1 MSQDGIHRGDM
12 ILPRHI
18 ELLHDE
24 LDGVIDEAGRAELA
38 ALLQRSP
45 EARACREQLHEV
57 AEALRSAP
65 MPPVPATLR
74 QRILDALPAVGAG
87 AGTTTRPQAGQADSG
102 TNPRHRRNTPGQAG
116 HAGHPHDHLHSQRS
130 RAMSNTTNKKA
141 LVIGL
146 AASIVAVAGGVALF
160 GDRLPHG
167 NQEMAA
173 GTIAP
178 AQRYQASQVTAA
190 DVQLGDQSAAQFMQ
204 TDAYR
209 HIMGDPAMRA
219 AMSNDAFRAALA
231 NDAFRAALQ
240 NDAFRAALASDAFRA
255 ALQSDAFRMAMSNDA
270 FRAALQSDAF
280 RMALQ
285 SDAFRA
291 AMASD
296 AFRAAV
302 QKEACRDALL
312 NDALRAALQ
321 SEAFR

>member
-24 LDGVIDEAGRAELA
+24 LDGGIDEAGRAELA

-45 EARACREQLHEV
+45 EARAYREQLHEV

-65 MPPVPATLR
+65 MPAVPATLR
-74 QRILDALPAVGAG
+74 QRILDALPDIGAG
-87 AGTTTRPQAGQADSG
+87 VGTTAQPQAGEAGSG
-102 TNPRHRRNTPGQAG
+102 ANPRHRRNAPGHAG

-178 AQRYQASQVTAA
+178 AQRYQASQVTAD
-190 DVQLGDQSAAQFMQ
+190 DVKLGDQSSAQFMQ
-204 TDAYR
+204 T
-209 HIMGDPAMRA
+209 
-219 AMSNDAFRAALA
+219 
-231 NDAFRAALQ
+231 
-240 NDAFRAALASDAFRA
+240 
-255 ALQSDAFRMAMSNDA
+255 
-270 FRAALQSDAF
+270 
-280 RMALQ
+280 
-285 SDAFRA
+285 
-291 AMASD
+291 
-296 AFRAAV
+296 
-302 QKEACRDALL
+302 EA
-312 NDALRAALQ
+312 
-321 SEAFR
+321 